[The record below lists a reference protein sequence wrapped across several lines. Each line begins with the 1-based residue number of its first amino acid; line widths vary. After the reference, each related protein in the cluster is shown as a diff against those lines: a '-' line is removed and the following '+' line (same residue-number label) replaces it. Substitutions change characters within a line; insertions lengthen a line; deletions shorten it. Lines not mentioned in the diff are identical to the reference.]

1 MLSLDRSMS
10 FEVEFH
16 QVAIA
21 VARMLARHMDDTFL
35 WLVHQANL
43 DTESHEHHTA
53 EAANRVVVL
62 CRRLVDE
69 IQRYQRCEQIRREM
83 QEDQGLDEDDR
94 PF

>member
-1 MLSLDRSMS
+1 MLSLDRSLS

-35 WLVHQANL
+35 WLVGQANL
-43 DTESHEHHTA
+43 DTQSPEHHTA
-53 EAANRVVVL
+53 EVANRVVVL

-69 IQRYQRCEQIRREM
+69 IQHYQRCEQIRREI
-83 QEDQGLDEDDR
+83 QEEQGLDQDDR